1 MIFRY
6 KQNEKLSSIFKNRL
20 QILLYANFH
29 KLINFNSPESHQ
41 KTYDTL
47 KVSASQCFISS
58 KTPENCS
65 VISNMTHGNSRP
77 GVFLK
82 MSQIL
87 HVNTCFRVSFLIK
100 LQRNGYFFVF
110 PVDMFCGK
118 CNNSFFHQLQ
128 QILIVRSSRAE
139 VFCKTHVTESLF

>member
-29 KLINFNSPESHQ
+29 KLINFNSSESHQ

-82 MSQIL
+82 MSQIS

-100 LQRNGYFFVF
+100 LQRNGYFFCF
-110 PVDMFCGK
+110 SCGYVLRK
-118 CNNSFFHQLQ
+118 VQ
-128 QILIVRSSRAE
+128 Q
-139 VFCKTHVTESLF
+139 FLFSPTATNIDSQKQSPRGVL